1 MKLKNMS
8 LEEIQILSYTDLS
21 YMILKENK
29 KPMTTLEIFKEICS
43 LLNYSEDDYADK
55 IGDYYTSLSLDK
67 RFLMLDSGEW
77 DVRDHHSIEMNVE
90 EEVTDDEDEEED
102 ETMEEDNEV
111 EEALNEEIEDDMD
124 TPLDD
129 DVLDGDDDLDDLNIV
144 VDEELEDE

>member
-1 MKLKNMS
+1 MLF
-8 LEEIQILSYTDLS
+8 Y
-21 YMILKENK
+21 ILKCK
-29 KPMTTLEIFKEICS
+29 TR
-43 LLNYSEDDYADK
+43 EDAYADK

>member
-1 MKLKNMS
+1 MKLKNMP
-8 LEEIQILSYTDLS
+8 LEEIQILSYTDLT

-43 LLNYSEDDYADK
+43 LLNYSEDAYADK
-55 IGDYYTSLSLDK
+55 IDK

-111 EEALNEEIEDDMD
+111 EDALNEEIEDDMD